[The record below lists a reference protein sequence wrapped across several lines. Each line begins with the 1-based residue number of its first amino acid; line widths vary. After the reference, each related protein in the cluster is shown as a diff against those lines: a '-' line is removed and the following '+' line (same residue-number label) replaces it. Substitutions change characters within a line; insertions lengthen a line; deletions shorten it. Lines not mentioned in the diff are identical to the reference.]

1 MITFKEYKKLIRYD
15 IVFWLLAI
23 PNIIIWL
30 VSAAAQL
37 DSATYFISLFIYSF
51 LLFLIVSICII
62 EDFHRMQMRVLLVH
76 KIEQRKA
83 IIAKLDLVEGYNPTY
98 YNQVKKEVKELTREL
113 EQCRTFFLLLKIPK
127 E

>member
-15 IVFWLLAI
+15 IIFWSWAI

-30 VSAAAQL
+30 VSAAAEL
-37 DSATYFISLFIYSF
+37 DPATYFISLFIYSF
-51 LLFLIVSICII
+51 LLFIIVGLAIT
-62 EDFHRMQMRVLLVH
+62 EDLHRYQMRVLLVY

-83 IIAKLDLVEGYNPTY
+83 IIAKLDLLEGYNPTY
-98 YNQVKKEVKELTREL
+98 YHQLKKEVNELTREL
-113 EQCRTFFLLLKIPK
+113 EQCCTFFLLLKIPK